1 MPGPKLSTR
10 SIVSSGVVALFTGAL
25 VLLMLL
31 HEGEATAEVDLDD
44 SGVWVTKTSAGLLG
58 RFNYEAQA
66 LDGTLLAG
74 SSTFDVQQAE
84 YRVLMTDPGTATAS
98 PVDPAH
104 LALQGTMTMP
114 AGAVVASGGPTTAV
128 LDPEDGRLWVLP
140 FDGAV
145 QFSEADL
152 EPTAELAPGARL
164 AVGVD
169 GTVFAAVP
177 AQGRLV
183 TVTTGVTG
191 AAGEVSESE
200 LRVGRRAEVEVTAV
214 GDQPV
219 VLDRTA
225 STLVLPGGDVVEL
238 AGGAEAR
245 LQQASPDAP
254 AVVVATPRGLVTQPL
269 GGGDSTT
276 RVGQGAPAA
285 PVQLGGCTYGA
296 WSGTGQVI
304 RDCPGT
310 DRDVDQRLEGVEGDL
325 TYRVNRA
332 VIVLNDIAEGTLWMA
347 AEDFEKVDDWDLTMP
362 EDAEGEK
369 TEAETTTPEL
379 VDQFIAQRDKPNRP
393 PEAEDDDLGV
403 RPGRTTV
410 LDVLGNDLDPDGDVL
425 TASVAPPADGDDSAA
440 AAGGPAAV
448 SVDRVL
454 DGAAL
459 QANVPETASGSTTF
473 TYSVDDGRGGTAEAK
488 VRVRVVPLSENAAP
502 APKGEP
508 VLRVAQ
514 GGDATIKVLPFWR
527 DPDGDDLV
535 LSSAT
540 TADPMDE
547 VRFRPD
553 GTVEFRDGGTATGR
567 KIVDLTVSD
576 GLDQVGEGRLL
587 VDVLA
592 TQEPP
597 VAVADHVS
605 VLAGDPVTVRPL
617 RNDTDPN
624 GDRLRLV
631 SVSEQAPAT
640 ITENYPAGSF
650 RFVSKEPG
658 SYDITYQVSDGPEST
673 MGLVRVDVHPPPDAA
688 GPPVVVSDT
697 VLLPAGGSALV
708 DVLANDT
715 DPAGGVLV
723 ASSVDADP
731 GVTAVVLD
739 HHVLRVAETERLDR
753 PVTLRYTASNGTQT
767 AVGQVRV
774 VPIAAPTT
782 PRPPEATADEATVHT
797 GDIVTVPVLKN
808 DSHPD
813 GLELALSPD
822 LVEEPELGEAFV
834 SEDTV
839 RFRANSAAGT
849 VHLVYEVRDSNGQ
862 KDSAQV
868 TINVTDTLENA
879 APQPPDV
886 TARVLAGAVTRIAL
900 PLGGSDPDGDH
911 VTLDGLS
918 APPTQGTA
926 RMVDGFLE
934 YEAAQD
940 AAGADEFRY
949 TVTDTRGAT
958 AEGTVAVGVARP
970 PGINQ
975 PPTAGGDES
984 LVRPGREVAVDALAN
999 DSDPDGDQVGLVP
1012 KSFEGAEDLDPRVV
1026 DDLVVVTTP
1035 DDEGTFTFYYG
1046 VEDTYAARATG
1057 SITVEV
1063 AEDAPLL
1070 RPIARDDV
1078 VPPADVTSDT
1088 VTVDLLRNDAD
1099 PDGVGADLEVA
1110 VVDERGE
1117 LPPGVTPGADGEVT
1131 VALTEEPRVLTY
1143 TVTDLDGLT
1152 AKAFLRVPRDGSL
1165 PHLRQPVVALQT
1177 FAGESL
1183 EIDITDHVVVADGH
1197 EPRFTVE
1204 EKVTA
1209 VEGTREVTGPTALT
1223 FTSDEDYVG
1232 PASVTFEVTDG
1243 DGPDDPEGRTA
1254 VLTLPVD
1261 VRASRNQPP
1270 EIKGTALLEVA
1281 AGEEAALDLSRVAV
1295 DPEGDPLT
1303 VEVTGTAEGV
1313 TFGTEGSTVLAQ
1325 AQPSVPKGTRAIVPF
1340 TVSDGGHPPVAG
1352 ELAVTVVA
1360 STRPLARANPD
1371 EVTDAHQGEPVQV
1384 DVLANDANP
1393 FPEESLT
1400 VVGAVVETGRGE
1412 AVPSDGGVTVTPS
1425 DSFVG
1430 ALVVR
1435 YRVADATADPGREV
1449 EGTIRLTVLGRPEAP
1464 RAPRVEEVRSGTVVL
1479 AWDPPADNGAE
1490 ITGYT
1495 ARSGK
1500 GDSTEC
1506 PSTTCTVGGLKNDV
1520 VYNFTVTAAN
1530 EVGESEPSAPSEDAR
1545 PDERPDK
1552 PEPPSL
1558 TFGDSSLT
1566 VTWRNRTYDDRSP
1579 IECVNLEI
1587 SPAPADGVLQKS
1599 CVTGTSTVWDGLS
1612 NGTAYTVRVQAVNA
1626 APDPSDWSDASAPE
1640 IPAAPPAKPAAP
1652 TATRN
1657 STALGGQITV
1667 AWDAPANN
1675 GDPVETYH
1683 LDVYQDGTKDRT
1695 LAVTGTSQTIQDL
1708 STEASYT
1715 FAVTAENKAGRSP
1728 VSDRSAAVVPYGTP
1742 TVPGTPT
1749 ASNGSPTS
1757 GRADVR
1763 WSGIGSGDFR
1773 GPGHRYEVRANSTG
1787 YEDAGAATSYTFTG
1801 LSNGTPY
1808 TFQARA
1814 CNQYAC
1820 SRWTESSNAVTPYTT
1835 PGAPSVSSER
1845 TDSRTIRFT
1854 VRPGGTGGSPIDQL
1868 RYRVNG
1874 GAWKTMAS
1882 GGGSVNA
1889 GGSYNTAY
1897 TVEAQAHNR
1906 AGWGATGS
1914 GSATTLPNP
1923 ANASVSISVGG
1934 VFGGGAAEGCHQS
1947 PNTWCK
1953 WLNLRISGWEPNTV
1967 FHYRCLSTEHDSG
1980 GQVYFPR
1987 WEMGQWWGEV
1997 AGVQTRTD
2005 ANGNWSGRTDCMH
2018 QYQNED
2024 TWLETR
2030 ESNLANSNR
2039 INWNR
2044 ANVNP

>member
-1 MPGPKLSTR
+1 MPGPKVSPR
-10 SIVSSGVVALFTGAL
+10 SIVSGAVVALFTGAL

-31 HEGEATAEVDLDD
+31 HDGEATAEVDLDD

-66 LDGTLLAG
+66 LDGTLLSG

-84 YRVLMTDPGTATAS
+84 YRVLMTDPGAATAS

-104 LALQGTMTMP
+104 LALQGTMTVP

-128 LDPEDGRLWVLP
+128 LDPDDGRLWVLP
-140 FDGAV
+140 FEGSA

-152 EPTAELAPGARL
+152 EPTAEVAPGARL
-164 AVGVD
+164 AVAMD
-169 GTVFAAVP
+169 GTVFVAVP

-183 TVTTGVTG
+183 TVRTGVTG
-191 AAGEVSESE
+191 SPGEVSEAE
-200 LRVGRRAEVEVTAV
+200 LSVGERAEVEVTAV

-225 STLVLPGGDVVEL
+225 STLVLPGGDVVDL

-245 LQQASPDAP
+245 LQQPSGAGT
-254 AVVVATPRGLVTQPL
+254 VVAVATTKGLVTQPL

-276 RVGQGAPAA
+276 RLAQGTPAA
-285 PVQLGGCTYGA
+285 PVRLGDCTYGA
-296 WSGTGQVI
+296 WSGTGQVV

-310 DRDVDQRLEGVEGDL
+310 DRDVDEHLEGAEGEI
-325 TYRVNRA
+325 TYRVNRQ
-332 VIVLNDIAEGTLWMA
+332 VIVLNSVATGTLWMA

-362 EDAEGEK
+362 EEAEGEK
-369 TEAETTTPEL
+369 TESETTTPEM
-379 VDQFIAQRDKPNRP
+379 VDHFIAQRDKPNRP
-393 PEAEDDDLGV
+393 PRAEDDSLGV

-410 LDVLGNDLDPDGDVL
+410 LNVLGNDMDPDGDVMTVSVGRA
-425 TASVAPPADGDDSAA
+425 TAEPGASATKA
-440 AAGGPAAV
+440 SAV

-459 QANVPETASGSTTF
+459 QANVPETASGSATF
-473 TYSVDDGRGGTAEAK
+473 GYTVDDGRGGTAQAD

-502 APKGEP
+502 APTGEP

-540 TADPMDE
+540 TAEPMDE

-576 GLDQVGEGRLL
+576 GLDQVGEGKLL
-587 VDVLA
+587 VDVVA
-592 TQEPP
+592 VQEPP

-605 VLAGDPVTVRPL
+605 VLAGDTVTVRPL

-631 SVSEQAPAT
+631 SVSDQAPAT
-640 ITENYPAGSF
+640 ITENYPAGTF
-650 RFVSKEPG
+650 RFVSQKPG
-658 SYDITYQVSDGPEST
+658 SYDITYQVSDGPGST
-673 MGLVRVDVHPPPDAA
+673 MGLVRVDVLAPPDDA
-688 GPPVVVSDT
+688 GPPVVVADT

-723 ASSVDADP
+723 ASSVEADP

-739 HHVLRVAETERLDR
+739 HHVLRVAETERLNR

-774 VPIAAPTT
+774 VPVAAPTKL
-782 PRPPEATADEATVHT
+782 RPPEATADEATVHT

-813 GLELALSPD
+813 GLELTVAPE
-822 LVEEPELGEAFV
+822 LVEEPESGEAFV
-834 SEDTV
+834 SDGTV
-839 RFRANSAAGT
+839 RFKAGSTAGT

-868 TINVTDTLENA
+868 TLNVTDTPENA
-879 APQPPDV
+879 APQPPDT
-886 TARVLAGAVTRIAL
+886 TARVLAGGVTRIAL
-900 PLGGSDPDGDH
+900 PLDASDPDGDY

-918 APPTQGTA
+918 AAPAQGTA
-926 RMVDGFLE
+926 RVVDGYLE
-934 YEAAQD
+934 YEASRD

-949 TVTDTRGAT
+949 AVTDTRGAT
-958 AEGTVAVGVARP
+958 AEGTVAVGVAQP

-975 PPTAGGDES
+975 PPTAGGDKT

-1012 KSFEGAEDLDPRVV
+1012 RSFEGADGLDPRVV

-1035 DDEGTFTFYYG
+1035 DDEGTHTFYYG
-1046 VEDTYAARATG
+1046 IEDAYAARATG

-1063 AEDAPLL
+1063 ARDAPLL
-1070 RPIARDDV
+1070 RPVARDDV

-1088 VTVDLLRNDAD
+1088 VTVDVLRNDAD
-1099 PDGVGADLEVA
+1099 PDGVAADLEVA
-1110 VVDERGE
+1110 VQDERGA
-1117 LPPGVTPGADGEVT
+1117 LPPGVTLGEDGEVT
-1131 VALTEEPRVLTY
+1131 VALTEDPQVLTY
-1143 TVTDLDGLT
+1143 TVTDMDGLT

-1165 PHLRQPVVALQT
+1165 PHLKQPVEALRT
-1177 FAGESL
+1177 FAGETL
-1183 EIDITDHVVVADGH
+1183 EIDIADHVVVADGH

-1209 VEGTREVTGPTALT
+1209 VEGTREVTGTTTLT

-1254 VLTLPVD
+1254 VLTVPID

-1281 AGEEAALDLSRVAV
+1281 AGEEATLDLSRVAV

-1303 VEVTGTAEGV
+1303 VEVTGGIDGV
-1313 TFGTEGSTVLAQ
+1313 TFGTEGSRVLAQ
-1325 AQPSVPKGTRAIVPF
+1325 AQVSVPKGTRATVPF
-1340 TVSDGGHPPVAG
+1340 TVSDGGHPPVVG
-1352 ELAVTVVA
+1352 ELVVTVVA

-1371 EVTDAHQGEPVQV
+1371 EVSDAHQGEPVTV

-1393 FPEESLT
+1393 FPEQPLT
-1400 VVGAVVETGRGE
+1400 VVSAGVETGQGNAE
-1412 AVPSDGGVTVTPS
+1412 PSGSGVVVTPS
-1425 DSFVG
+1425 DTFVG
-1430 ALVVR
+1430 TLVVR
-1435 YRVADATADPGREV
+1435 YRVADATADPSREV

-1464 RAPRVEEVRSGTVVL
+1464 RAPQVEEVRSGTVVL
-1479 AWDPPADNGAE
+1479 SWDPPSDNGAE

-1495 ARSGK
+1495 VRSGK
-1500 GDSTEC
+1500 GDTTEC
-1506 PSTTCTVGGLKNDV
+1506 RSTTCTVTGLKNDV
-1520 VYNFTVTAAN
+1520 VYNFTVTATN
-1530 EVGESEPSAPSEDAR
+1530 EVGESEASAPSEDAR
-1545 PDERPDK
+1545 PDEKPDK
-1552 PEPPSL
+1552 PEPPTL

-1566 VTWRNRTYDDRSP
+1566 VAWQNRAYSDRSP

-1587 SPAPADGVLQKS
+1587 SPAPADGVIQKT
-1599 CVTGTSTVWDGLS
+1599 CVTGTRTVWDGLA
-1612 NGTAYTVRVQAVNA
+1612 NGTSYTVTLQAVNA
-1626 APDPSDWSDASAPE
+1626 APEPSDWSDASAPE
-1640 IPAAPPAKPAAP
+1640 TPAAPPAKPAAP
-1652 TATRN
+1652 TAQRVDN
-1657 STALGGQITV
+1657 ALGGQITV
-1667 AWDAPANN
+1667 SWTAPANN
-1675 GDPVETYH
+1675 GDPVEQYY
-1683 LDVYQDGTKDRT
+1683 LDVFENGTKKET
-1695 LAVTGTSQTIQDL
+1695 QTVAGTSQVVSGL
-1708 STEASYT
+1708 SPEASYT

-1728 VSDRSAAVVPYGTP
+1728 VSDRSPEQVPYGQP
-1742 TVPGTPT
+1742 QVPGTPT
-1749 ASNGSPTS
+1749 AELGSTTS
-1757 GRADVR
+1757 GQATVR
-1763 WSGIGSGDFR
+1763 WTGISGDGFR
-1773 GPGHRYEVRANSTG
+1773 GPGHRYEVQGNG
-1787 YEDAGAATSYTFTG
+1787 VAARTASSPHTVTG
-1801 LSNGTPY
+1801 LTNGTAY
-1808 TFQARA
+1808 RFQVRA
-1814 CNQYAC
+1814 CNQYTC
-1820 SRWTESSNAVTPYTT
+1820 SAWTASSNPVTPYTT
-1835 PGAPSVSSER
+1835 PGAPGVTWALRSSSEG
-1845 TDSRTIRFT
+1845 RFT
-1854 VRPGGTGGSPIDQL
+1854 VSPPGDNGGRALDSM
-1868 RYRVNG
+1868 RYRING
-1874 GAWKTMAS
+1874 GGWQGLSVSGGNVDVGPAYSTTYNIEVQACNAAGCGATAS
-1882 GGGSVNA
+1882 G
-1889 GGSYNTAY
+1889 
-1897 TVEAQAHNR
+1897 
-1906 AGWGATGS
+1906 S
-1914 GSATTLPNP
+1914 GRTNPNP
-1923 ANASVSISVGG
+1923 ANRSFTISKGADG
-1934 VFGGGAAEGCHQS
+1934 STSSGCRQGAACRWINMS
-1947 PNTWCK
+1947 IT
-1953 WLNLRISGWEPNTV
+1953 GWEPNMT
-1967 FHYRCLSTEHDSG
+1967 FTMRCLSTQHDPA

-1987 WEMGQWWGEV
+1987 AEQGRWWGQ
-1997 AGVQTRTD
+1997 AWGAPLRTD
-2005 ANGNWSGRTDCMH
+2005 ANGNWSGQSDCMH
-2018 QYQNED
+2018 GYSGEH
-2024 TWLETR
+2024 TWVETQQLG
-2030 ESNLANSNR
+2030 ESNHLL
-2039 INWNR
+2039 W
-2044 ANVNP
+2044 

>member
-1 MPGPKLSTR
+1 MSPR
-10 SIVSSGVVALFTGAL
+10 SIVSSSVVALFAGAL

-31 HEGEATAEVDLDD
+31 HDGEATAEVDLDD

-58 RFNYEAQA
+58 RFNSEAQA
-66 LDGTLLAG
+66 LDGTLLSG

-152 EPTAELAPGARL
+152 EPTAELGPGARI
-164 AVGVD
+164 AVGTD
-169 GTVFAAVP
+169 GTVFAADP
-177 AQGRLV
+177 EQGRLV
-183 TVTTGVTG
+183 TVATGVRG
-191 AAGEVSESE
+191 AAGEVSESD
-200 LRVGRRAEVEVTAV
+200 LRVGQRAEVEVTAV
-214 GDQPV
+214 GDRPV

-225 STLVLPGGDVVEL
+225 STLVLPGGDVVDL
-238 AGGAEAR
+238 ADGAEAR
-245 LQQASPDAP
+245 LQQPSSEAP
-254 AVVVATPRGLVTQPL
+254 AVVVATPTGLVTQPL
-269 GGGDSTT
+269 GGGDATT
-276 RVGQGAPAA
+276 RVGEGTPAA
-285 PVQLGGCTYGA
+285 PVQLAGCTYGA
-296 WSGTGQVI
+296 WSGTGQVV
-304 RDCPGT
+304 RDCAGT
-310 DRDVDQRLEGVEGDL
+310 DRDVDERLEGAEGEL
-325 TYRVNRA
+325 AYRVNRS
-332 VIVLNDIAEGTLWMA
+332 VIVLNDVAAGTLWLA
-347 AEDFEKVDDWDLTMP
+347 ADDFEKVDDWDLTMP
-362 EDAEGEK
+362 EDAEGER
-369 TEAETTTPEL
+369 TESETTTPEM
-379 VDQFIAQRDKPNRP
+379 VDSFIAQRDKPNRP

-425 TASVAPPADGDDSAA
+425 TASVTPGASGAAPAA
-440 AAGGPAAV
+440 AQAAEV

-459 QANVPETASGSTTF
+459 QADVPETASGSTTF
-473 TYSVDDGRGGTAEAK
+473 DYTVDDGRGGTAEAK

-553 GTVEFRDGGTATGR
+553 GTVQFRDGGTATGR

-576 GLDQVGEGRLL
+576 GLDQVGEGKLL
-587 VDVLA
+587 VDVIA
-592 TQEPP
+592 AQEPP

-673 MGLVRVDVHPPPDAA
+673 MGLVRVDVLAPPDAA
-688 GPPVVVSDT
+688 GPPVVVADT

-774 VPIAAPTT
+774 VPIAAPTKL
-782 PRPPEATADEATVHT
+782 RPPEATADDATVHA
-797 GDIVTVPVLKN
+797 GDIVTVPVLRN

-813 GLELALSPD
+813 GLDLALSPE
-822 LVEEPELGEAFV
+822 LVEEPESGEAFV

-839 RFRANSAAGT
+839 RFKAGSAAGT

-879 APQPPDV
+879 APQPPDT

-900 PLGGSDPDGDH
+900 PLDGSDPDGDH

-918 APPTQGTA
+918 APPGQGTV
-926 RMVDGFLE
+926 RVVDGFLE
-934 YEAAQD
+934 YEAGQD

-958 AEGTVAVGVARP
+958 AEGTVAVGVAQP
-970 PGINQ
+970 PGVNQ
-975 PPTAGGDES
+975 PPMAGGDES

-1012 KSFEGAEDLDPRVV
+1012 KSFEGAGELDPRVV
-1026 DDLVVVTTP
+1026 DDMVVVTTP
-1035 DDEGTFTFYYG
+1035 DDEGTTTFYYG
-1046 VEDTYAARATG
+1046 IEDTYAARATG

-1063 AEDAPLL
+1063 ADDAPLL
-1070 RPIARDDV
+1070 RPVARDDV
-1078 VPPADVTSDT
+1078 VSPTDVTSDT
-1088 VTVDLLRNDAD
+1088 VTVDLLRNDTD
-1099 PDGVGADLEVA
+1099 PDGVAADLEVA
-1110 VVDERGE
+1110 VVDARGE
-1117 LPPGVTPGADGEVT
+1117 LPDGVTLDGGGDVT
-1131 VALTEEPRVLTY
+1131 VALTEDPQVLTY

-1165 PHLRQPVVALQT
+1165 PHLKQPVEALET
-1177 FAGESL
+1177 FAGETL
-1183 EIDITDHVVVADGH
+1183 EIDITDHVEVADGH

-1209 VEGTREVTGPTALT
+1209 VEGAREVVGPTELT
-1223 FTSDEDYVG
+1223 FTSDDDYVG

-1243 DGPDDPEGRTA
+1243 DGPDDPEGRAA
-1254 VLTLPVD
+1254 VLTLPID

-1281 AGEEAALDLSRVAV
+1281 AGEETAVDLSRVAV

-1303 VEVTGTAEGV
+1303 VEVTGGMEGV

-1325 AQPSVPKGTRAIVPF
+1325 AQPSVPKGTRMVVPF
-1340 TVSDGGHPPVAG
+1340 AVSDGGHPPVAG
-1352 ELAVTVVA
+1352 DLAVTVVA

-1371 EVTDAHQGEPVQV
+1371 EVADVHQGEPVPV

-1393 FPEESLT
+1393 FPEEPLT
-1400 VVGAVVETGRGE
+1400 VVGAVVETGQGTAE
-1412 AVPSDGGVTVTPS
+1412 PTGSGVLVTPS

-1430 ALVVR
+1430 TLVVR

-1449 EGTIRLTVLGRPEAP
+1449 EGTVRLAVLGRPEAP
-1464 RAPRVEEVRSGTVVL
+1464 RAPQVEEVRSGTVVL

-1495 ARSGK
+1495 VRSGR
-1500 GDSTEC
+1500 GDSTGC
-1506 PSTTCTVGGLKNDV
+1506 PSTTCTVTGLKNDV
-1520 VYNFTVTAAN
+1520 VYNFTVTATN
-1530 EVGESEPSAPSEDAR
+1530 EVGESEPSGPSEDAR
-1545 PDERPDK
+1545 PDEKPDK
-1552 PEPPSL
+1552 PQPPTL

-1566 VTWRNRTYDDRSP
+1566 VDWQNRAYSDRSP

-1612 NGTAYTVRVQAVNA
+1612 NGTAYTVTVQAVNA
-1626 APDPSDWSDASAPE
+1626 APQPSDWSDASAPE

-1652 TATRN
+1652 TAQRVDN
-1657 STALGGQITV
+1657 SLGGQITV
-1667 AWDAPANN
+1667 SWTEPANN
-1675 GDPVETYH
+1675 GDPVEQYY
-1683 LDVYQDGTKDRT
+1683 LDVFENGAQKETQT
-1695 LAVTGTSQTIQDL
+1695 VAGTSQVVSGL
-1708 STEASYT
+1708 SSEASYT
-1715 FAVTAENKAGRSP
+1715 FSVTAENKAGESP
-1728 VSDRSAAVVPYGTP
+1728 ASDRSAAQVPYGTP
-1742 TVPGTPT
+1742 QVPGTPT
-1749 ASNGSPTS
+1749 AELGSNTS
-1757 GRADVR
+1757 RQAIVR
-1763 WSGIGSGDFR
+1763 WTGISSDGFR
-1773 GPGHRYEVRANSTG
+1773 GPAHRYEVQGNGVA
-1787 YEDAGAATSYTFTG
+1787 AHAATSPHTVTG
-1801 LSNGTPY
+1801 LADGSQY
-1808 TFQARA
+1808 RFQVRA
-1814 CNQYAC
+1814 CNQYTC
-1820 SRWTESSNAVTPYTT
+1820 SAWTGSSNPVTPYTT
-1835 PGAPSVSSER
+1835 PGTPSVTSS
-1845 TDSRTIRFT
+1845 TVDSDTIRFT
-1854 VRPGGTGGSPIDQL
+1854 MKPGSNGGRAIDAM
-1868 RYRVNG
+1868 RYRING
-1874 GAWKTMAS
+1874 GGWQSLPAS
-1882 GGGSVNA
+1882 GGTADA
-1889 GGSYNTAY
+1889 GGSYSTSY
-1897 TVEAQAHNR
+1897 TIDVQAHNT
-1906 AGWGATGS
+1906 AGWGATASGS
-1914 GSATTLPNP
+1914 GRTLPNP
-1923 ANASVSISVGG
+1923 ANATVSISVGG
-1934 VFGGGAAEGCHQS
+1934 VFGGGVDQGCHQS

-1953 WLNLRISGWEPNTV
+1953 WLNLTVSGWEPNKV
-1967 FHYRCLSTEHDSG
+1967 FHYRCLSTQHDSS

-1987 WEMGQWWGEV
+1987 AEMGFWWGEV
-1997 AGVQTRTD
+1997 AGVATRTD

-2018 QYQNED
+2018 QYRDEY
-2024 TWLETR
+2024 TWLETE

-2039 INWNR
+2039 IYWSR